1 MREGEILGIRDLPT
15 KNNLI
20 KLQSSIKQSKNGYKL
35 LEQKKLI
42 LTRELEKYKD
52 KQKEIIK
59 KTYEIFDANHN
70 PLKIDDCWMEREDYI
85 KYKSFDEL
93 NTALKIPLED
103 SSKEEVKEI
112 EEKQL
117 ETEE

>member
-1 MREGEILGIRDLPT
+1 
-15 KNNLI
+15 
-20 KLQSSIKQSKNGYKL
+20 
-35 LEQKKLI
+35 
-42 LTRELEKYKD
+42 
-52 KQKEIIK
+52 
-59 KTYEIFDANHN
+59 
-70 PLKIDDCWMEREDYI
+70 MEREDYI

>member
-1 MREGEILGIRDLPT
+1 MG
-15 KNNLI
+15 
-20 KLQSSIKQSKNGYKL
+20 
-35 LEQKKLI
+35 
-42 LTRELEKYKD
+42 
-52 KQKEIIK
+52 
-59 KTYEIFDANHN
+59 
-70 PLKIDDCWMEREDYI
+70 REDYI

-93 NTALKIPLED
+93 NTVLKIPLED